1 MCLVDKYGTS
11 RFVSCLL
18 SLCFDK
24 ISLERRINCLDQK
37 KIGAL
42 LKELRNEKG
51 LTQEQFAEIVKVS
64 NRTVS
69 RWENGNNMP
78 DLDILLEISDYYE
91 IDLRELLDGERKSE
105 KMNQELEE
113 TVLKAV
119 DYTNSETEQYIKRV
133 HWLLLVGAV
142 LWFVSQLI
150 IHTSLVENNV
160 MSAISDFSEGAACGM
175 VICGIVVTSRYGQ
188 RIKAFKQRLLKRQ

>member
-1 MCLVDKYGTS
+1 M
-11 RFVSCLL
+11 
-18 SLCFDK
+18 
-24 ISLERRINCLDQK
+24 NQK

-51 LTQEQFAEIVKVS
+51 LTQEQFAEMVNVS

-78 DLDILLEISDYYE
+78 DLDILIQISDYYE

-105 KMNQELEE
+105 KMNKELEE
-113 TVLKAV
+113 TVLKAAA
-119 DYTNSETEQYIKRV
+119 YTNSETERYTKRM
-133 HWLLLVGAV
+133 HWLFLTGAV

-150 IHTSLVENNV
+150 SHTSLVENNV
-160 MSAISDFSEGAACGM
+160 ISAISEFFNGAACGI
-175 VICGIVVTSRYGQ
+175 VISGCIMTSLYGQ
-188 RIKAFKQRLLKRQ
+188 RIKAFKKRLFQKMQ

>member
-1 MCLVDKYGTS
+1 M
-11 RFVSCLL
+11 
-18 SLCFDK
+18 
-24 ISLERRINCLDQK
+24 NPK

-42 LKELRNEKG
+42 LKKIRNEKG
-51 LTQEQFAEIVKVS
+51 LTQEQFAEVVNVS

-78 DLDILLEISDYYE
+78 DLDILIQISDYYE

-105 KMNQELEE
+105 KMNKELEE

-119 DYTNSETEQYIKRV
+119 DYTNSETELYIKRV
-133 HWLLLVGAV
+133 HGLLFIGAMLWLI
-142 LWFVSQLI
+142 SQLI
-150 IHTSLVENNV
+150 GHTSLVDNNV

-175 VICGIVVTSRYGQ
+175 VVCGIIITSRHGQ

>member
-1 MCLVDKYGTS
+1 M
-11 RFVSCLL
+11 
-18 SLCFDK
+18 
-24 ISLERRINCLDQK
+24 NPK

-51 LTQEQFAEIVKVS
+51 LTQEQFAEVVHVS

-78 DLDILLEISDYYE
+78 DLDILIQISDYYE

-105 KMNQELEE
+105 KMNKELEE

-119 DYTNSETEQYIKRV
+119 DYTNSETELYIKRV
-133 HWLLLVGAV
+133 HRLLFIGAMLWLI
-142 LWFVSQLI
+142 SQLI
-150 IHTSLVENNV
+150 GHTSLVDNNV
-160 MSAISDFSEGAACGM
+160 MSTISDFSEGAACGM
-175 VICGIVVTSRYGQ
+175 VVCGIIITSRHGQ